1 MNAIATSY
9 MDQFAKNLTNAY
21 ERNKTMLFTILAVMA
36 VALFSQ
42 MAHAGTAGDTWAA
55 SALTFVTNAA
65 TGNFARAICICG
77 GLIFLLMAAGS
88 GKPISALGG
97 VVLAAFG
104 FLSPTLINAIFG
116 TALI

>member
-1 MNAIATSY
+1 MNAITNNY
-9 MDQFAKNLTNAY
+9 MDQFARNLTHFY
-21 ERNKTMLFTILAVMA
+21 EKNKVMLMALVAVFAIAM
-36 VALFSQ
+36 FSQ

-65 TGNFARAICICG
+65 TGNFARAICIAG
-77 GLIFLLMAAGS
+77 GIIFLLAAAGS
-88 GKPISALGG
+88 GKPIGALGG

-116 TALI
+116 TALV